1 MHIALSYTIMS
12 FFIPVLSMY
21 DNKNSI
27 DQLKIYYFL
36 ETVFNTVSILL
47 RKEDI

>member
-1 MHIALSYTIMS
+1 MAI
-12 FFIPVLSMY
+12 
-21 DNKNSI
+21 KNSI
-27 DQLKIYYFL
+27 DQRKIYYFL